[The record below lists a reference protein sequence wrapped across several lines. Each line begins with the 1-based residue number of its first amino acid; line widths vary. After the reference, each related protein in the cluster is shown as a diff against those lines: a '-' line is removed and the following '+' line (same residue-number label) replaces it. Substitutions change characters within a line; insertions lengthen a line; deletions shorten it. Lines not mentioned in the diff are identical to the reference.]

1 MNTGNYQLA
10 QFDYSL
16 ALQPETKLKFANL
29 LTYQA
34 LNLAFYLVETAQ
46 FLDDQAATWRR
57 KVKYSHEKL
66 LSITLENVDAGFFR
80 PHWLES
86 WRNIFIQLDMLTLTL
101 QGEFTFKFRNAP
113 TQGIKSFWWK
123 LPLPT

>member
-16 ALQPETKLKFANL
+16 ALHPETKLKFANL
-29 LTYQA
+29 LSNQA
-34 LNLAFYLVETAQ
+34 IHTVFYLVETAQ
-46 FLDDQAATWRR
+46 FLDEEAATWRR
-57 KVKYSHEKL
+57 KVKYSQEKL
-66 LSITLENVDAGFFR
+66 LSIRLENVDAGFFR
-80 PHWLES
+80 HHWLES
-86 WRNIFIQLDMLTLTL
+86 WRNMLIQLDMLTLTL